1 MKDVNVILADCP
13 GLGRIRLC
21 GCDSVHLSLGPV
33 TITLAPDAF
42 VQAAVLVRH
51 AMEQLTEIA
60 TAEEAGSNPVES
72 LSTHAGRLTH

>member
-1 MKDVNVILADCP
+1 MNDINVILAECP

-21 GCDSVHLSLGPV
+21 GCDAVHLSLGPV

-51 AMEQLTEIA
+51 ALDQLTEIA
-60 TAEEAGSNPVES
+60 AVKDTGSDPLES
-72 LSTHAGRLTH
+72 LPPHATRFAN

>member
-1 MKDVNVILADCP
+1 MNDINVILAECP

-21 GCDSVHLSLGPV
+21 GCDTVHLSLGPV

-51 AMEQLTEIA
+51 ALDQLTEIA
-60 TAEEAGSNPVES
+60 AVRDTVKDPLES
-72 LSTHAGRLTH
+72 LPSHAGRFAN